1 MLHHDRAFLE
11 SVQADRRADG
21 RRGGQADTGDLER
34 MLQAA
39 AGGDGA
45 AWAAIVERFSSLVR
59 SVGRRHRLPAQDVD
73 DIAQTTWLRLFEHVE
88 RVREPNALGGWLV
101 TTARHESLR
110 VLARGARDVPCE
122 LELPDT
128 GCAEDSDPEP
138 RDAEWRSVIADAIA
152 RLPERHRAL
161 MAMLLEEPA
170 PSYADISA
178 TLGMPIGSI
187 GPTRARCMERLSRD
201 PALARLHSELQA

>member
-1 MLHHDRAFLE
+1 MLHHDRGFLE

-59 SVGRRHRLPAQDVD
+59 SVGRRHRLPTQDVD

-110 VLARGARDVPCE
+110 VLARSSRDVPCE

-128 GCAEDSDPEP
+128 DCAEDSDPEP
-138 RDAEWRSVIADAIA
+138 RDAEWRSLIAEAIA

-161 MAMLLEEPA
+161 MAMLLDEPA
-170 PSYADISA
+170 PSYAHISA

-201 PALARLHSELQA
+201 PALVRLHSELHA

>member
-21 RRGGQADTGDLER
+21 RRGGQADTADLER
-34 MLQAA
+34 MLHAA
-39 AGGDGA
+39 AHGDSA

-59 SVGRRHRLPAQDVD
+59 SIGRRHRLAAPDVD
-73 DIAQTTWLRLFEHVE
+73 DVAQTTWLRLFEHVA
-88 RVREPNALGGWLV
+88 RVREPNALGGWLA

-110 VLARGARDVPCE
+110 VLARSVRDVPCE

-128 GCAEDSDPEP
+128 EPAEHSEPESHG
-138 RDAEWRSVIADAIA
+138 AEWRSTIAGAIA
-152 RLPERHRAL
+152 RLPARQRAL
-161 MAMLLEEPA
+161 MTMLLEEPA
-170 PSYADISA
+170 PSYAHISA

-201 PALARLHSELQA
+201 PALARLRSELPA